1 MTTASTPIIQ
11 ADHLTVQYGAGREIA
26 LEDVSVTLN
35 VGERVAL
42 IGPNG
47 AGKSTFIKAVM
58 GMLPPSSGSITVSED
73 PLRIGYVPQSDD
85 VKWDFPVTVR
95 DVVLM
100 GCTRQIGWLRLPG
113 KVHQRTVDD
122 AIEQVG
128 LHLLG
133 DVPIGDLSGGQRR
146 RVFIARALA
155 QKARLLI
162 LDEPFSGVDVS
173 AQGDL
178 MQVLDRLNA
187 DGITILLST
196 HDLDLA
202 YRHFDK
208 VMAIRR
214 RLIAYGDPKDV
225 FCSETLAQ
233 LYGARVVAY
242 HSDGHPMTM
251 YVDDHHCSE
260 C

>member
-1 MTTASTPIIQ
+1 MIITSTPIIQ
-11 ADHLTVQYGAGREIA
+11 ADHLSVHYGGGREIA

-35 VGERVAL
+35 AGERIAL

-58 GMLPPSSGSITVSED
+58 KMLPPSSGTITVNED
-73 PLRIGYVPQSDD
+73 PLKIGYVPQSDD

-100 GCTRQIGWLRLPG
+100 GCTRQIGWLRLPS
-113 KVHQRTVDD
+113 KVHRRTVDH
-122 AIEQVG
+122 ALELVG
-128 LHLLG
+128 LHLLA

-155 QKARLLI
+155 QEARLLI

-178 MQVLDRLNA
+178 MAVLDRLNA
-187 DGITILLST
+187 DGMTILLST

-202 YRHFDK
+202 YRHFDR
-208 VMAIRR
+208 VMAVRR
-214 RLIAYGDPKDV
+214 RLIAYGTPNDV

-233 LYGARVVAY
+233 LYGARIITR